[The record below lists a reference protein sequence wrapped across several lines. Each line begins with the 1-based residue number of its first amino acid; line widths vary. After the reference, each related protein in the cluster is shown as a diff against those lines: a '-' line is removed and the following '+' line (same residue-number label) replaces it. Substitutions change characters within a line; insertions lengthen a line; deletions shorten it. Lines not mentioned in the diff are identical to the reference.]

1 MLDKIHNIEV
11 AQHIQELATNAIGIT
26 QPLSDVLGDTV
37 RLRLTPE
44 WCACLLLKV
53 IEIMPDTE
61 QYMTESMMSRTHH
74 SLFRALREMFPNL
87 LPVKAQRRDLE
98 HFLTSHVFTERIV
111 ELPLESIYDL
121 SKAFIEGAMWG
132 GSGPLSAAAL
142 YAAIQENNPGMT
154 PRKLEMME
162 GKAAKLMR
170 EIQDA
175 PNRYFE
181 DL

>member
-61 QYMTESMMSRTHH
+61 QYMTEGMMSRTHC
-74 SLFRALREMFPNL
+74 SLLRALREIFPNL
-87 LPVKAQRRDLE
+87 LPTRVRRRDAE
-98 HFLTSHVFTERIV
+98 YILTTHVFTEKVIDI
-111 ELPLESIYDL
+111 PLESIYDF
-121 SKAFIEGAMWG
+121 SKAFVEGGMWG
-132 GSGPLSAAAL
+132 GSGTLSAVAL
-142 YAAIQENNPGMT
+142 YRAIQENNPNIT
-154 PRKLEMME
+154 QRRLEILE
-162 GKAAKLMR
+162 GRISKLMY
-170 EIQDA
+170 EIQGIS
-175 PNRYFE
+175 
-181 DL
+181 L